1 MSGGHA
7 VDQSEAFAV
16 SRQPMRGLCNCAK
29 LCLSYLE
36 VIGAKEGESLRNRE
50 TAILNTSNV
59 FQK

>member
-29 LCLSYLE
+29 LCLLYLE
-36 VIGAKEGESLRNRE
+36 VIGAKEGESVPNIE
-50 TAILNTSNV
+50 AVILD
-59 FQK
+59 KRKCG